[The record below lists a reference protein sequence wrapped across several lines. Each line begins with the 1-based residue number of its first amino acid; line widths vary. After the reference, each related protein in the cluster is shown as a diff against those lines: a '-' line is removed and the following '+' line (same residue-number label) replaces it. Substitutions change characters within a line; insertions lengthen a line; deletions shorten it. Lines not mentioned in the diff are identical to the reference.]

1 MKKENVVSVWKR
13 RCRMDGEDKFL
24 YGGGKSAL
32 KPTLAARALEPS
44 FAGVTCSMT
53 SSALS

>member
-13 RCRMDGEDKFL
+13 RCRMDEEDKFL

-44 FAGVTCSMT
+44 FAGVTC
-53 SSALS
+53 L